1 MSRQTSQ
8 KSNAKY
14 LFLSPCIGTYRI
26 MLGGGRSMVEGRS
39 PRGDPR
45 NRPRLNSISLG
56 FSFAHLLGTSNQVD
70 SCVQSSRNVMSA
82 RGAVVSKT
90 GPQNLYG
97 PTGSGISPHCLHQ
110 IRSSACQIKAETF
123 IYPMYVSKTHSVAA
137 GPRYERCTEKL
148 SVRGPITATLRV
160 LRIGS

>member
-1 MSRQTSQ
+1 
-8 KSNAKY
+8 
-14 LFLSPCIGTYRI
+14 
-26 MLGGGRSMVEGRS
+26 MVEGRS

-45 NRPRLNSISLG
+45 NRPQPNSISLG
-56 FSFAHLLGTSNQVD
+56 FSFAHLLRTSNQVD

-97 PTGSGISPHCLHQ
+97 STGSGISPRRLHQ
-110 IRSSACQIKAETF
+110 IQPSTCHFEAATF
-123 IYPMYVSKTHSVAA
+123 IYVMNVSNPHSVAA
-137 GPRYERCTEKL
+137 GLRYERCTEKL